1 MKPIHVQMFAF
12 NQEHIS
18 DAEKIRT
25 AAKLGYQGVELLRDP
40 DEAVIEALKE
50 TGLRCESTHGFTMKD
65 GYAVE
70 EELLHKAGIRYLR
83 SGDQFNF
90 GNREQVLRKA
100 EEINAV
106 GKKLKSQGF
115 TFFYHNHTHEFLKAV
130 DNYLLDILMDNTDP
144 EYFCLQLDCGFAAAV
159 GVDIETFLHRHAG
172 RVKLLHIKSAT
183 LPMTPDT
190 VWFIKP
196 NALGASILPPL
207 GEPMPTEVAVKMEST
222 MKYLIEASGPMTQ
235 GLADYGRILPLAENL
250 GCGLF
255 IVDRDHSYGSG
266 INQSLQEDLETIRS
280 LYH

>member
-1 MKPIHVQMFAF
+1 MKPIYVQMFAF
-12 NQEHIS
+12 GKEKLS
-18 DAEKIRT
+18 DAEKIHAT
-25 AAKLGYQGVELLRDP
+25 AKLGYQGVELLRDP

-70 EELLHKAGIRYLR
+70 EELLHQTGIRYLR

-100 EEINAV
+100 EELNAV
-106 GKKLKSQGF
+106 GKKLKTQGF
-115 TFFYHNHTHEFLKAV
+115 RFFYHNHTHEFLK
-130 DNYLLDILMDNTDP
+130 DGDDYLLDILMDNTDP

-159 GVDIETFLHRHAG
+159 GVDIEGFLKRHAG
-172 RVKLLHIKSAT
+172 RVELLHMKSAT

-196 NALGASILPPL
+196 NALGASLLPPL

-222 MKYLIEASGPMTQ
+222 MKYLIEASGPMVQ
-235 GLADYGRILPLAENL
+235 GLADYGHILPLAEEL
-250 GCGLF
+250 GCKLF
-255 IVDRDHSYGSG
+255 VVDRDHSYGSG
-266 INQSLQEDLETIRS
+266 IHQSLREDLETIRS
-280 LYH
+280 VYS